1 MPQRSLVERLR
12 ERKLAQW
19 TIAYL
24 AGASVVF
31 QGVEVLAE
39 PWGIP
44 PAWQRSVHVLL
55 LLGLVLTLVLAWY
68 HGEKGQQRLSGPE
81 LLIVAG
87 VLAVAG
93 AGLWMVQWNVPPQ
106 PTPPQPARSDLPAS
120 LGRRSLAVLPFA
132 NLSRE
137 SEDVYLADGLHE
149 EVLDQLSKV
158 SALRVVSRTSVMAY
172 RASGR
177 PVGEIAAELGV
188 EAVVEGS
195 VQRVLDRIRVT
206 TQLIDASTDERVWAE
221 TFDREFSL
229 DGVLDLQTEIAQKIA
244 FGLRAEMTPEE
255 RTRMQRRDTQNWE
268 AYRAF
273 LRGRYYMRLPHYTVA
288 SQDRALAHFR
298 RAVTLDST
306 FALAWAELAEAQA
319 QQVFY
324 WTDASEERRE
334 SARFAARQAMQVD
347 SPSPEVR
354 LVMALYHLWLDRD
367 AEHALAEIAVAE
379 REMPDIPSVRQ
390 ARAYAYEVS
399 GRFEDAILEYESIL
413 VLSPRDP
420 AVYTSLALDHWLIRD
435 YDAGAAYADQALDL
449 APDQMWP
456 NLAKVFI
463 LWSRSGASLET
474 AEILRDLSG
483 ASGWVTWARY
493 WQLMLDD
500 RFSEA
505 IQFLDETDFEW
516 IRLKMWARPKPL
528 LQAMSWMAMDRPDT
542 ATALFEEAGRILEGE
557 VALHPDDP
565 RYRSSLGLAYA
576 GLGRGGS
583 AVREGERAVSLLP
596 LSLDAFYGLPYV
608 WDLAAI
614 HSMLGDGAA
623 AVGQIEGSLS
633 GPSWV
638 SPAWIRGDFR
648 LDRIRDD
655 ARFRALLEAFEAG
668 SGPGPEGTASDGR
681 WPTR

>member
-1 MPQRSLVERLR
+1 MPQPSLVERLR
-12 ERKLAQW
+12 DRKFIQW
-19 TIAYL
+19 AIAYL

-39 PWGIP
+39 PWGIS

-68 HGEKGQQRLSGPE
+68 HGERGQQRLSGPE

-93 AGLWMVQWNVPPQ
+93 AGLWMVQSNAPPQ
-106 PTPPQPARSDLPAS
+106 PPSPQPAGAVRPDT

-137 SEDVYLADGLHE
+137 AEDVYLADGLHE

-158 SALRVVSRTSVMAY
+158 AALRVVSRTSVMAY

-188 EAVVEGS
+188 EAVVEGT
-195 VQRVLDRIRVT
+195 VQRVLDRIRVMAR
-206 TQLIDASTDERVWAE
+206 LIDASTDERVWAE

-244 FGLRAEMTPEE
+244 IGLRAEMTPEE
-255 RTRMQRRDTQNWE
+255 KTRMLRRDTQNWE
-268 AYRAF
+268 AYRAY
-273 LRGRYYMRLPHYTVA
+273 LRGRYYMRLPHYTVE
-288 SQDRALAHFR
+288 SQDQALAYFR

-319 QQVFY
+319 QEVFY

-334 SARFAARQAMQVD
+334 SARFAAQQAMQVD
-347 SPSPEVR
+347 PPPPEVR
-354 LVMALYHLWLDRD
+354 LVLALYHLWLDRD
-367 AEHALAEIAVAE
+367 AEHALAEIALAE
-379 REMPDIPSVRQ
+379 RELPDVPSVHQ
-390 ARAYAYEVS
+390 ARAYAYEVA
-399 GRFEDAILEYESIL
+399 GRFEDAIGEYDAIL
-413 VLSPRDP
+413 ALSPRNP
-420 AVYTSLALDHWLIRD
+420 EVYTYLALNHWVIRD
-435 YDAGAAYADQALDL
+435 YAAGEADADQALDL

-456 NLAKVFI
+456 NLAKVLI
-463 LWSRSGASLET
+463 LWSRSGASPET
-474 AEILRDLSG
+474 AEILRPLSRE
-483 ASGWVTWARY
+483 SGWVIWARY

-528 LQAMSWMAMDRPDT
+528 LQAMTWMAMGRADT
-542 ATALFEEAGRILEGE
+542 ATALFEEAARMLEGE
-557 VALHPDDP
+557 VAIRPDDP
-565 RYRSSLGLAYA
+565 RYHSSLGLAYA
-576 GLGRGGS
+576 GLGRGGI
-583 AVREGERAVSLLP
+583 AVREGERAVALLP
-596 LSLDAFYGLPYV
+596 ISRDAFYGLPYA
-608 WDLAAI
+608 WDLAGIEA
-614 HSMLGDGAA
+614 MLGDGAA
-623 AVGQIEGSLS
+623 AVRQLERLLS
-633 GPSWV
+633 VPSWV
-638 SPAWIRGDFR
+638 SPAWLRSDFR
-648 LDRIRDD
+648 IDRIRDD
-655 ARFRALLEAFEAG
+655 ARFQALLGGAV
-668 SGPGPEGTASDGR
+668 SDGR
-681 WPTR
+681 RPSR